1 MTGSLLAC
9 SSLLLQA
16 QATPSGDI
24 AIVVNSEVPIANLSF
39 DDLRKLVLGDKQYW
53 AGSLRITLLLRAPVA
68 RERDVVLRKV
78 YDMNEAQFRQYWI
91 GKVFRA
97 ETASGPKIVYSNAT
111 YVATWVQGVALP
123 SRPEIAWRYVFLFGL
138 VPAAVAFAVR
148 MFVKE
153 PERWKAARPAGIPA
167 ALNPSYIY

>member
-1 MTGSLLAC
+1 MTRFVCIVIVMGPLLAC
-9 SSLLLQA
+9 SALLRA
-16 QATPSGDI
+16 QPTSGGDI
-24 AIVVNSEVPIANLSF
+24 AIVVNSAVPIGNLSF

-97 ETASGPKIVYSNAT
+97 ETASGPKIVYSNDMA
-111 YVATWVQGVALP
+111 VSLLSSLPGSIAFIDSGEVPRNLKVLQIDGKLPGQQGYPL
-123 SRPEIAWRYVFLFGL
+123 R
-138 VPAAVAFAVR
+138 
-148 MFVKE
+148 
-153 PERWKAARPAGIPA
+153 
-167 ALNPSYIY
+167 